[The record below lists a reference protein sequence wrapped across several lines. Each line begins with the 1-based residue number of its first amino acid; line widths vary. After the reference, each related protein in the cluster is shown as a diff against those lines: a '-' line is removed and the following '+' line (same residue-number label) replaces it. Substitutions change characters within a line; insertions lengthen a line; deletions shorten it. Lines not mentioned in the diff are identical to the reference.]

1 MARSKK
7 RAVIIA
13 VVSIPLAYLLLVMPL
28 ATVIIYESI
37 FGARYDTPL
46 WLEFSVTDFD
56 GLSVKRSDF
65 ESDGETLAGYEYS
78 GRCDNVKG
86 VVVMVHGIGDSGQNI
101 LMPFVDYFTDNGYL
115 VFAYDAH
122 GRGESGIGSINGL
135 PQGII
140 DLDNALKHVKNLDVY
155 RGLPIV
161 LFGHSWGGYS
171 VGNVL
176 ALHPDVKAAV
186 IFSGF
191 NESEDMLSYQGEKF
205 GGPTMG
211 FALLYLDAY
220 EKLKFGTE
228 IADLTAVEAM
238 RSSGAGVMLV
248 HGGEDSIVPVEYGY
262 RKIYEAFGSD
272 ARFDFIYYE
281 DRDHEYIFCSEE
293 SGAYRE
299 RLESDYE
306 RYIAESGKKD
316 NDKSKTEFMLANFDK
331 MQGFA
336 PDAELMARIVAMY
349 DEYCGMAAQDI

>member
-13 VVSIPLAYLLLVMPL
+13 AVSIHLAYLLLVMPL

-37 FGARYDTPL
+37 FGARYDTPE

-78 GRCDNVKG
+78 GECDSVNG
-86 VVVMVHGIGDSGQNI
+86 VVVMAHGLGDSGQNMF
-101 LMPFVDYFTDNGYL
+101 MPFIDYFTDSGYL
-115 VFAYDAH
+115 VFTYDAH
-122 GRGESGIGSINGL
+122 GRGESGIGSAKGL

-140 DLDNALKHVKNLDVY
+140 DLDNALKHVKSLDAY

-176 ALHPDVKAAV
+176 AFHPDVKAAV
-186 IFSGF
+186 IISGF
-191 NESEDMLSYQGEKF
+191 NESEDMLSYQGERF

-220 EKLKFGTE
+220 EKLKFGGEYT
-228 IADLTAVEAM
+228 DLTAVEAM
-238 RSSGAGVMLV
+238 RGSDAGIMVI
-248 HGGEDSIVPVEYGY
+248 HGGQDDIVPAEYGY
-262 RKIYEAFGSD
+262 DKIYEAFKDD
-272 ARFDFIYYE
+272 ARFEFVFYE
-281 DRDHEYIFCSEE
+281 DRDHEYIFCSDASGTYRDRLDAEYE
-293 SGAYRE
+293 S
-299 RLESDYE
+299 
-306 RYIAESGKKD
+306 YIAESGKKD
-316 NDKSKTEFMLANFDK
+316 NGESKTAFMMDNFDK
-331 MQGFA
+331 KQGYA
-336 PDAELMARIVAMY
+336 PDIELMADIVAMY
-349 DEYCGMAAQDI
+349 DGYCCIYQDI